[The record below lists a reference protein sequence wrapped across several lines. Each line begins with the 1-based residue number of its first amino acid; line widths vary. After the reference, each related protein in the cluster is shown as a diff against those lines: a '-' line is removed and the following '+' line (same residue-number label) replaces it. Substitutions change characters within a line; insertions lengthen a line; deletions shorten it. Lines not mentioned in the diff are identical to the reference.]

1 MQKQKSTKK
10 RAKAKAKTKSIKQ
23 LRKIADD
30 LVSQVVRLRDRRCMI
45 CGETENLQA
54 HHFIV
59 TKGASTKH
67 RWDLRNLI
75 TLCYPCHIHKV
86 HSTASLKWLGIL
98 KKSAIL
104 NQVCTEKD
112 IEEISGDI
120 EIMRLNKG
128 LLENII
134 TALKAKKEQI
144 LRGNE

>member
-1 MQKQKSTKK
+1 MLKAKSTKK

-23 LRKIADD
+23 LRKMADD
-30 LVSQVVRLRDRRCMI
+30 LASQVVRLRDRRCMI

-75 TLCYPCHIHKV
+75 SLCYPCHIHKV
-86 HSTASLKWLGIL
+86 HSTASLKWIGLL
-98 KKSAIL
+98 KKSAIF
-104 NQVCTEKD
+104 NGICTEED

-120 EIMRLNKG
+120 EPMRLNKG

-134 TALKAKKEQI
+134 TALKVKKEQ
-144 LRGNE
+144 LLNGRY

>member
-1 MQKQKSTKK
+1 MIKNTKK
-10 RAKAKAKTKSIKQ
+10 RAKAKVKTKSVKQ

-30 LVSQVVRLRDRRCMI
+30 LASQVTRLRDKRCLM
-45 CGETENLQA
+45 CGATEGLQA

-75 TLCYPCHIHKV
+75 SLCYPCHIHKV
-86 HSTASLKWLGIL
+86 HSTASLKWVGLL

-104 NQVCTEKD
+104 NGICTEQD
-112 IEEISGDI
+112 IEEISNDI
-120 EIMRLNKG
+120 EPMRLTKG

-134 TALKAKKEQI
+134 TALKAKKEQ
-144 LRGNE
+144 LNEI